1 MVAGLVTHCQY
12 LIILLIRSFERRQ
25 RIRMGESEVEEI
37 EGFGQRV
44 MGLIRLWNGVEKL
57 ERARFAGPTPG
68 GSPPTIAA
76 DEASD

>member
-1 MVAGLVTHCQY
+1 
-12 LIILLIRSFERRQ
+12 
-25 RIRMGESEVEEI
+25 MGESEVEEI
-37 EGFGQRV
+37 EGFGQGV

>member
-1 MVAGLVTHCQY
+1 
-12 LIILLIRSFERRQ
+12 
-25 RIRMGESEVEEI
+25 MGESEVEEI
-37 EGFGQRV
+37 EGFGQGV

-76 DEASD
+76 DEATIDEQGQFVNPGGII